1 MAAAVGNRNILV
13 GRPCMSLSTITPA
26 WPSLA
31 SSPIRRPIPPSP
43 SSGMRLTSSP
53 ATASPSALCSPITAV
68 AIAPITFAKLVS
80 RWASNTVAL
89 ALTRRKPMAKPNASS
104 RPPCA
109 NGPTLLTGPTPS
121 KETTPSLLGPTTTT
135 MPVLMVAFTTSR
147 PSAAPNQVQPLDHL
161 QVPPPISPQ
170 SIQSKLVN
178 STVFKNKDLA
188 MRHVDFG
195 AILEK
200 ILLRDSLLQRRFFK
214 DLKLVWAGLRTVSG
228 DGHTSSLAN
237 PDR

>member
-161 QVPPPISPQ
+161 QVPHSFAFFANEWVACGEGHSSHGARRVGHPHDVPLWES
-170 SIQSKLVN
+170 
-178 STVFKNKDLA
+178 A
-188 MRHVDFG
+188 MAATTLDRQLTQLEASRYRFG
-195 AILEK
+195 
-200 ILLRDSLLQRRFFK
+200 RDEAASVVKR
-214 DLKLVWAGLRTVSG
+214 SEE
-228 DGHTSSLAN
+228 HTSE
-237 PDR
+237 

>member
-53 ATASPSALCSPITAV
+53 ATVSPSALCSPITAV

-161 QVPPPISPQ
+161 QVALPC
-170 SIQSKLVN
+170 
-178 STVFKNKDLA
+178 
-188 MRHVDFG
+188 
-195 AILEK
+195 
-200 ILLRDSLLQRRFFK
+200 LLRLFFLSLEAKKKNGPENLP
-214 DLKLVWAGLRTVSG
+214 AVSG
-228 DGHTSSLAN
+228 GGLCRRYPTKLHPPYFPPLKSKD
-237 PDR
+237 